1 MEIVKYLIES
11 CHCDPNCKNE
21 DGLTPLHYAAYGG
34 HMEIV
39 KHLIESCHCDPNCK
53 NEDGLTPLHYA
64 AYGGQME
71 IVKHLIESCH
81 CDPNCKDED
90 GLTPLPCATYEGH
103 MEIVKYLIETCHC
116 DPNCKDKYALTQ
128 LHYATYGGHMEIVK
142 YLIESCHCDPNCKDG
157 DEKTPLHNATDG
169 GHMEI
174 VKHLIESCHCDP
186 NCKDKDARTPL
197 HCATDGGHMEIVK
210 YLIESCHCDPNCKDG
225 DEKTPL
231 HYATDRGGGHM
242 EIVKYLIESCHCD
255 PNCKDQHEK
264 TPLHYATD
272 RGGGHMEIVKYLIES
287 CHCDP
292 NCKDQHEKTP
302 LHYATDRGG
311 GHMEI
316 VKYLIESCHC
326 DPNCK
331 DGDEKTPL
339 HYATDRGGGHMEIVK
354 YLIES
359 CHCDPNCKDQHEK
372 TPLHYA
378 TDRGGGHMEIVKYL
392 IESCHCD
399 PNCKDRREKTTLH
412 YATDGGHMEVVKY
425 LIENFHCDP
434 NCKHW
439 YEKKTPLHYAT
450 AIGHMEIVKYLIE
463 TCHCDPNCEDWISK
477 TPLHYA
483 TDRGHM
489 EVVKYL
495 IETCH
500 CDPNRKD
507 KYGTTPLHTAVQYSR
522 RELVKYLLHE
532 GQCNP
537 NCKSKDGSTPLDL
550 AVGDPEISRD
560 LVKAGANAT
569 TKPPQPPVKVFI
581 VGNPS
586 AGKSSLTKALQRETS
601 ALGAALASITGPR
614 LVSDVEEKTAG
625 IVPCQFTSKKYGHVT
640 FYDFAGQQ
648 EYYASHAALLQNSI
662 SSSAP
667 LFIIVVNL
675 CDSEED
681 IKQKLVYWISFL
693 ENQCTSVAT
702 KPHVFIVGSHSDV
715 VRSRG
720 EDPRAKVN
728 MEFLQAAHESRNF
741 HISKFIPSRD
751 IIKLSEQMK
760 ETCDTLRKQY
770 GAVYHLHLLFTFLLK
785 EFDEAVRFEKV
796 LKAIQETYHNL
807 LTVTS
812 SDLHSDLCELNDMGY
827 IIYLKGSERW
837 IVLDQAALLSRVQGV
852 LFAPA
857 DFKQHREISNA
868 TGVVPVSRIT
878 ELFSPLD
885 TDMLVQV
892 LCYLEFCCE
901 IHDHNVLQLINQH
914 HSPRSETTD
923 KRYLFFSVLVRKEA
937 PTGIWET
944 NPQFPHLCGWL
955 LQCCESGQF
964 LTSQFLQVL
973 LLRLAFYCAM
983 APDVSSNLP
992 FLQRKCS
999 IWKNG
1004 IYWGSRKGVE
1014 AIVEIRDPPNN
1025 TEVVVMLRCMSGQE
1039 VECARLCSTVIQMV
1053 LKAKEKC
1060 CHKIPTNK
1068 FLLHHSQVNYPFNS
1082 PAQQDL
1088 FDIKEVSRAVLG
1100 GEPCVVGSNGNTTK
1114 LEDVLLFEPY
1124 HCLGEE
1130 NIRELFDEQDSAF
1143 SEVVSDSFL
1152 HKLAHFTCER
1162 ANQFAKIFTTSGR
1175 RVGSSPSMEQVLRQ
1189 WRDNSQGT
1197 RKCLRDTLDQFSVFA
1212 GRNLM
1217 VSEFILCV
1225 YYEFGL

>member
-1 MEIVKYLIES
+1 MSASDHVLPATVLEKIRQLLVEDEETYVKLYFDQPWRSKKTTPLHWSCLHGHFRVVKYLIEEQRYNPVYV
-11 CHCDPNCKNE
+11 DKYYE
-21 DGLTPLHYAAYGG
+21 RTPLHDATVGG
-34 HMEIV
+34 YTKIV
-39 KHLIESCHCDPNCK
+39 
-53 NEDGLTPLHYA
+53 
-64 AYGGQME
+64 Q
-71 IVKHLIESCH
+71 
-81 CDPNCKDED
+81 
-90 GLTPLPCATYEGH
+90 
-103 MEIVKYLIETCHC
+103 YLIKIDHC
-116 DPNCKDKYALTQ
+116 DPNCKDKF
-128 LHYATYGGHMEIVK
+128 GR
-142 YLIESCHCDPNCKDG
+142 
-157 DEKTPLHNATDG
+157 TPLHYATDG

-174 VKHLIESCHCDP
+174 VKHLIETCHCDP
-186 NCKDKDARTPL
+186 NCKDA
-197 HCATDGGHMEIVK
+197 HG
-210 YLIESCHCDPNCKDG
+210 
-225 DEKTPL
+225 KTPL
-231 HYATDRGGGHM
+231 HLA
-242 EIVKYLIESCHCD
+242 I
-255 PNCKDQHEK
+255 
-264 TPLHYATD
+264 
-272 RGGGHMEIVKYLIES
+272 
-287 CHCDP
+287 
-292 NCKDQHEKTP
+292 
-302 LHYATDRGG
+302 
-311 GHMEI
+311 
-316 VKYLIESCHC
+316 
-326 DPNCK
+326 
-331 DGDEKTPL
+331 
-339 HYATDRGGGHMEIVK
+339 
-354 YLIES
+354 
-359 CHCDPNCKDQHEK
+359 
-372 TPLHYA
+372 
-378 TDRGGGHMEIVKYL
+378 
-392 IESCHCD
+392 
-399 PNCKDRREKTTLH
+399 
-412 YATDGGHMEVVKY
+412 DGGHTETV
-425 LIENFHCDP
+425 N
-434 NCKHW
+434 
-439 YEKKTPLHYAT
+439 
-450 AIGHMEIVKYLIE
+450 YLIE
-463 TCHCDPNCEDWISK
+463 TCHCDPNCKDWIGNTPLHHATDEGYTEIVKYLIETCNCEPNCKNELGKTPLHYATDDGGQKDIVRCLIETGHCDPNCKDVYSK

-483 TDRGHM
+483 TDGGQMEIVKCLIETGSCDSNCKDEYRKTPLHYATKRGHTEIAKYLIETGYCDPNCM
-489 EVVKYL
+489 DVYGKTPLHYATDGGHVQIVKCLIETGHCDNNGRDKLKRTPLHYALKKGHTEIVKYL
-495 IETCH
+495 IESGHCDANCKNKHERTLLHYATARGRMEMVKYMIETGH
-500 CDPNRKD
+500 CDPNCKD
-507 KYGTTPLHTAVQYSR
+507 EDKKTPLHYAILRGFTEIVKYMIVIGHCDPNCKDEDEKTPLHYATAGGHM
-522 RELVKYLLHE
+522 EIVKYLLHE
-532 GQCNP
+532 CHCNP
-537 NCKSKDGSTPLDL
+537 NCKTKGGSTPLDL
-550 AVGDPEISRD
+550 AVGTQKITRE

-586 AGKSSLTKALQRETS
+586 AGKSSLTKALQTETS

-614 LVSDVEEKTAG
+614 LVSDVEQKTVG
-625 IVPCQFTSKKYGHVT
+625 IVPYQFTSKKYGNVT

-693 ENQCTSVAT
+693 ANQCTSVTT
-702 KPHVFIVGSHSDV
+702 KPHVIIVGSHSDV

-728 MEFLQAAHESRNF
+728 IEFLQAAHVSSGF
-741 HISKFIPSRD
+741 HISKFIPMDCRQSNSHE
-751 IIKLSEQMK
+751 IIKLSQHMK
-760 ETCDTLRKQY
+760 TTCDTLRNQY
-770 GAVYHLHLLFTFLLK
+770 GVVYHLHQLFTFLLK
-785 EFDEAVRFEKV
+785 EFDGVPAIRFEKMQE
-796 LKAIQETYHNL
+796 AIIASEERYHNL
-807 LTVTS
+807 LAFTHAD
-812 SDLHSDLCELNDMGY
+812 DLHSDLCELNDMGY
-827 IIYLKGSERW
+827 IIYLKGSRW
-837 IVLDQAALLSRVQGV
+837 IVLDQAALLSQVHGI
-852 LFAPA
+852 LFAPE
-857 DFKQHREISNA
+857 DFKQYCKLSNV
-868 TGVVPVSRIT
+868 TGVVPVSRLA
-878 ELFSPLD
+878 ELFSHLN
-885 TDMLVQV
+885 TDVLVQV
-892 LCYLEFCCE
+892 LCYLEFCRE
-901 IHDHNVLQLINQH
+901 IHDHEVLQLINQDL
-914 HSPRSETTD
+914 SPQSEATNE
-923 KRYLFFSVLVRKEA
+923 RYLFFSGLVRVEA

-944 NPQFPHLCGWL
+944 NPQFSHLCGWL
-955 LQCCESGQF
+955 LQCCEAGQF

-1088 FDIKEVSRAVLG
+1088 FGIKEVSRAVLG

-1152 HKLAHFTCER
+1152 RKLAHFTCER
-1162 ANQFAKIFTTSGR
+1162 ANQFSKIFTTSGR